1 MMLVLSS
8 QEMLHIWEIGLG
20 HHPID
25 QALII
30 LAAAFPETSRDTLAE
45 LSIGQ
50 RDSYLLAVR
59 AHTFGSRLVVLATC
73 PQCRD
78 QVECVLD
85 IAAMGLVAGIGAE
98 APTPEADKSAVGA
111 INRPLRFAG
120 DAGPP
125 IRFAGDAGS
134 PIRFTGED
142 AELNKVQQVRV
153 DGYEVYIRLPNSLDL
168 AAIANDNDVG
178 SARKRLVQCC
188 IAQSY
193 HDGLPLSAESLPE
206 TVIEVV
212 TAQMVERDPLAEIQL
227 DLTCPACDHH
237 WNAMFDIATF
247 LWREISTEAKRLLRE
262 VHILAQAYGW
272 READILSMSAARRQL
287 YMEMVT

>member
-85 IAAMGLVAGIGAE
+85 IAAMGLVAGIGA
-98 APTPEADKSAVGA
+98 AAATPEGDKSAVGA

-178 SARKRLVQCC
+178 SARNRLVQCC

-193 HDGLPLSAESLPE
+193 HDGLP
-206 TVIEVV
+206 
-212 TAQMVERDPLAEIQL
+212 
-227 DLTCPACDHH
+227 
-237 WNAMFDIATF
+237 F
-247 LWREISTEAKRLLRE
+247 
-262 VHILAQAYGW
+262 
-272 READILSMSAARRQL
+272 
-287 YMEMVT
+287 